1 MRPKLG
7 RQWPNNPLAHRQ
19 RGVILLMMV
28 ALIVVSASYLLL
40 ARLNSSQLAISN
52 NNRSATTLGE
62 VRTALLGY
70 ALSSQQQPGALPCP
84 DSDNDGV
91 SNPPPPA
98 AGPCTAAVA
107 RLPWRTLGLA
117 DLRDAGNARPW
128 YALAPAFDGSGI
140 INSETPASLRI
151 NAGATAIAA
160 IILAPGDPVPG
171 QNRLPGAQNDLRQYL
186 EDDNADNDNNYVTT
200 AAGNFNDQLR
210 SITQAE
216 LLQATERRVLQEVRR
231 QLLNYNN
238 DNGTFPY
245 AATPSDA
252 SQACDN
258 NVSQGF
264 VPLAIGALPASLN
277 PCITPDWT
285 ASPTAALPGWFAAN
299 GWDQLIW
306 YAVAPACA
314 PPACIT
320 VQNTSTP
327 NNDKKAILVAAGPP
341 LASQLR
347 PPPPPIVSNLLDS
360 AENNDGVN
368 LTFEQLPITVIS
380 NDQILVVSP

>member
-1 MRPKLG
+1 MKPRIG
-7 RQWPNNPLAHRQ
+7 RQCPDKSVAHRQ
-19 RGVILLMMV
+19 RGIVLLLMVILLM
-28 ALIVVSASYLLL
+28 VSASYLLL
-40 ARLNSSQLAISN
+40 TRLNSSQLAINKN
-52 NNRSATTLGE
+52 NQSADALGE
-62 VRTALLGY
+62 ARTALLGY
-70 ALSSQQQPGALPCP
+70 ALASQQQPGALPCP
-84 DSDNDGV
+84 DSDNDGI

-98 AGPCTAAVA
+98 VGPCTAAVA

-117 DLRDAGNARPW
+117 DLRDAGNERLW

-140 INSETPASLRI
+140 INSETSASLRI
-151 NAGATAIAA
+151 NAGTTAIAA
-160 IILAPGDPVPG
+160 VILAPGAAVPG
-171 QNRLPGAQNDLRQYL
+171 QNRLPGAQNDLSQYL
-186 EDDNADNDNNYVTT
+186 EDDNANNDNNYVTA
-200 AAGNFNDQLR
+200 AAGDFNDQLL
-210 SITQAE
+210 SITQTD

-231 QLLNYNN
+231 QLRNYYN
-238 DNGTFPY
+238 DNGAFPY
-245 AATPSDA
+245 AATPGDA

-277 PCITPDWT
+277 PCTTPDWT

-314 PPACIT
+314 PPGCIT
-320 VQNTSTP
+320 VQNTPTP
-327 NNDKKAILVAAGPP
+327 NNNKEAILIAAGPP
-341 LASQLR
+341 LAGQTR

-360 AENNDGVN
+360 AENSDGLN
-368 LTFEQLPITVIS
+368 LIFEQLPVDILS